1 MRFVELHDFDSG
13 EPLLINV
20 TKIDLMYH
28 MEERTV
34 IRIEAVDIAVKETV
48 DEIMVKIR
56 G

>member
-1 MRFVELHDFDSG
+1 MRFVELHEFDSG

-34 IRIEAVDIAVKETV
+34 LRIEATDIAVRENV